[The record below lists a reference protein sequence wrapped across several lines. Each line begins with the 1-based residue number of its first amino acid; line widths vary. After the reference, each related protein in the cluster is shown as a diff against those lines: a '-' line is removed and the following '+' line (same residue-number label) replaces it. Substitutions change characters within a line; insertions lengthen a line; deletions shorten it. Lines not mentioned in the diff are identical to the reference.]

1 MNNLSV
7 ISLFSGCG
15 GMDLGFQ
22 QAGFNVEWANE
33 IDPDACSTYRHNI
46 GDHVFEGDI
55 RELQRHHLPENI
67 DVVIGGFPC
76 QGFSMAGKR
85 VVNDDRNFLYKEMKR
100 IVEIVQPKI
109 FVAENVRGLLSM
121 EKGAVIQKI
130 VDDFTELGYRVEYR
144 LLFAPQYT
152 VPQSRYRVFI
162 IGTRIGE
169 DVLFP
174 EPTNDIL
181 TYKTVR
187 KALGDIVEL
196 GDLPNHEL
204 RQTWPKYY
212 DFVMERVGEG
222 QKLCNS
228 RHGASSIY
236 TWDIPEAYGETT
248 PEERELL
255 VALAKNRRHK
265 KYGEKDGNPLSDTVL
280 SQLINQDLPYIHR
293 LTSSLIEK
301 GYLIEKRHRLY
312 DITKANFNRF
322 IRLNW
327 DAPAPTVLTNFD
339 SPRNYLHPSENR
351 PLTVREAARLQS
363 FPDDFIFKG
372 NYKKQYTQVGN
383 AVPPLLAYHVATAV
397 KCMLERGGN
406 QNAIH

>member
-1 MNNLSV
+1 MNNLKTV
-7 ISLFSGCG
+7 SLFSGCG

-22 QAGFNVEWANE
+22 QAGFTIDWANE
-33 IDPDACSTYRHNI
+33 IDTDACSTYRHNI
-46 GDHVFEGDI
+46 GDHVFQGDI
-55 RELQRHHLPENI
+55 RTIQRSDLPDDI

-100 IVEIVQPKI
+100 VIEMVQPKI

-130 VDDFTELGYRVEYR
+130 VNDFIELGYCVEYR
-144 LLFAPQYT
+144 LLFAPEYS

-169 DVLFP
+169 EVQFPKPINSNDTYRNVL
-174 EPTNDIL
+174 EAI
-181 TYKTVR
+181 
-187 KALGDIVEL
+187 GDLVEL
-196 GDLPNHEL
+196 GNLPNHEL
-204 RQTWPKYY
+204 RQSWPAYY
-212 DFVMERVGEG
+212 DIVMNRVGEG

-228 RHGASSIY
+228 RHGENSVY
-236 TWDIPEAYGETT
+236 TWDIPEAYGQTT
-248 PEERELL
+248 PDERKLL
-255 VALAKNRRHK
+255 VTLAKNRRHK
-265 KYGEKDGNPLSDTVL
+265 IYGEKDGNPLSDMTL
-280 SQLINQDLPYIHR
+280 STLLNQELPYIHS
-293 LTSSLIEK
+293 LTRSLIEK
-301 GYLIEKRHRLY
+301 GYLIERRHRFY

-383 AVPPLLAYHVATAV
+383 AVPPLLAYHVAMTV
-397 KCMLERGGN
+397 KSMLERGVN
-406 QNAIH
+406 